1 MVKPLS
7 DLGAEAARWVE
18 EVRSTGEALVL
29 TDEGEQ
35 TAILVEAGRYG
46 RLIEELNL
54 LRDVLL
60 AEQQL
65 AAGQGIPH
73 EQAREQVLSALKR

>member
-7 DLGAEAARWVE
+7 EFEANASRWIE
-18 EVRSTGEALVL
+18 EVRSTGETLVL
-29 TDEGEQ
+29 TEKGERAAVVV
-35 TAILVEAGRYG
+35 TAREYE
-46 RLIEELNL
+46 RLLEERDL
-54 LRDVLL
+54 LREVHL
-60 AEQQL
+60 AEKQL

>member
-7 DLGAEAARWVE
+7 EFRANAEQWIE

-29 TDEGEQ
+29 TEEGER
-35 TAILVEAGRYG
+35 AAVLVEAHRY
-46 RLIEELNL
+46 EEILDELDL
-54 LRDVLL
+54 LREIHL

-73 EQAREQVLSALKR
+73 EQAREQVLSALKQ

>member
-7 DLGAEAARWVE
+7 EFQANANRWIE

-29 TDEGEQ
+29 TEQGER
-35 TAILVEAGRYG
+35 AAVVMAAREYE
-46 RLIEELNL
+46 RLLEELDL
-54 LRDVLL
+54 LREVHL
-60 AEQQL
+60 AEKQL
-65 AAGQGIPH
+65 ASGQGIPH

>member
-7 DLGAEAARWVE
+7 EFQANANRWIE

-29 TDEGEQ
+29 MEEGER
-35 TAILVEAGRYG
+35 AAVVVAASEYEKL
-46 RLIEELNL
+46 LEELD
-54 LRDVLL
+54 LRREVHL
-60 AEQQL
+60 AEKQL

-73 EQAREQVLSALKR
+73 EQARAQVLSALKR